1 MELTT
6 EEQYLYQA
14 LAELAYA
21 ITLAD
26 NHVSNTEIEM
36 FRVAVH
42 DSMGEG
48 ENIALAHLERINKQP
63 PHPINLQESYVIA
76 LKLIDENK
84 KALNRVLIRKFVYVL
99 ERVASVM
106 GISDAEKKIID
117 KFENDV
123 LVIHAKKRSENHQL
137 SQEEANLY
145 STIGQLAYVIAKADN
160 VLSREEKDTF
170 RKVIKEKLGEFDW
183 LAEER
188 FKVIDDMMI
197 LDITHTYEHAIYLIK
212 KNTKA
217 LTPEVIQKFQF
228 VMEEVAKVS
237 GISKEEAKW
246 IDKFK
251 NDIFEIYHHKSL

>member
-1 MELTT
+1 MELTI

-26 NHVSNTEIEM
+26 DDVSSTEIEM
-36 FRVAVH
+36 FRVAVQ
-42 DSMGEG
+42 DTMGEAQS
-48 ENIALAHLERINKQP
+48 IALAHLERINKQP
-63 PHPINLQESYVIA
+63 HHQRDLQASYAIA

-99 ERVASVM
+99 EKVASVM
-106 GISDAEKKIID
+106 GVSEAERKIID

-123 LVIHAKKRSENHQL
+123 LSIHAKKKSEIHQL
-137 SQEEANLY
+137 TPEEANLY
-145 STIGQLAYVIAKADN
+145 STIGQLAYVVAKADN
-160 VLSREEKDTF
+160 VLTKEEKDMF
-170 RKVIKEKLGEFDW
+170 RKVVKEKLGEFDW

-197 LDITHTYEHAIYLIK
+197 LDVAHTYEHAIYLIK
-212 KNTKA
+212 KNIKA
-217 LTPEVIQKFQF
+217 LTAEVIQKFQF

-246 IDKFK
+246 IDRFK
-251 NDIFEIYHHKSL
+251 NDVFEIYHHK